1 MANTYGYCR
10 ISTARQ
16 SIERQERN
24 IKGAYPAAVIVKET
38 YTGTSM
44 NREKWDRLARS
55 VREGDTIVF
64 DSVSRMSRNAAEGF
78 AAYEEL
84 FNRGVSLVFLKEP
97 HINTD
102 TYKKAVASGVA
113 MTGGA
118 VDFILEGINR
128 YLLELAREQIRLAFE
143 QAEKEVADLRQRTKE
158 GIETA
163 RLNGVTIGGEAN
175 KGRQLI
181 VKKADP
187 AKEKI
192 QKYSRDFGGSLN
204 DTETMKLCGIS
215 RNTLK
220 KYKAALLAAAL

>member
-1 MANTYGYCR
+1 MANIYGYCR

-24 IKGAYPAAVIVKET
+24 IKDAYPAAVIVKET

-44 NREKWDRLARS
+44 NRDKWEKLAAA

-84 FNRGVSLVFLKEP
+84 FNRGINLVFIKEP

-128 YLLELAREQIRLAFE
+128 YLLELAKEQIRLAFE

-158 GIETA
+158 GILTK
-163 RLNGVTIGGEAN
+163 RLEGKAIGGEAN
-175 KGRQLI
+175 RGRHLVI
-181 VKKADP
+181 KKADP
-187 AKEKI
+187 AKAKI
-192 QKYSRDFGGSLN
+192 QKYSVDFGGSLN
-204 DTETMKLCGIS
+204 DTETMKICGIS

-220 KYKAALLAAAL
+220 KYKAELKAAAV